1 MADYLTQPSS
11 KEGSISKITKIRSE
25 LKRQKDEVSKQ
36 REKLAKRTLGL
47 EAGIAIGNSALKGAL
62 DRYQLRNQPELN
74 LLKAQKQQA
83 LDFITQDNEA
93 MKIHGSVDNYIFH
106 QLKNRYQDE
115 VTLKAGEGY
124 IYSSDHWSDE
134 LNADVAEKTKAYKD
148 YLAASRN
155 ISQGDIDKAFAGLKE
170 QALPSN
176 MWDWFT
182 RSSKQLVK
190 GHDATT
196 IKLKADGS
204 FDKLINNDTFA
215 AHKDFQAQAK
225 IYNSLNPGGLQK
237 VLSEIDKD
245 KQVRYSKISLDSRV
259 MDHEKTEMIGDQK
272 VQVKSY
278 KLVTRAIREQAGTG
292 KVDEVIVSER
302 DYDGGVIPQ
311 EIITAQQLNAFNTA
325 LSVEGKAKLAQLLEQ
340 DAYILDPSKA
350 YLEVVRLGN
359 EKGRGDGSMI
369 NSYLAPD
376 IDLDLIREKLTL
388 AIGQDISALL
398 RIPRM
403 EDYQHIKDSTR
414 RQEKFQLDLDNYNK
428 TKQSYAKTV
437 ADAVN
442 DIANSMIQ
450 SNVIPPLPKP

>member
-36 REKLAKRTLGL
+36 REKFAKRTLGL

>member
-36 REKLAKRTLGL
+36 REKFAKRTLGL

-204 FDKLINNDTFA
+204 FDKLINNDTFT

>member
-36 REKLAKRTLGL
+36 REKFAKRTLGL

-93 MKIHGSVDNYIFH
+93 MKKHGSVDNYIFH

>member
-36 REKLAKRTLGL
+36 REKFAKRTLGL

-93 MKIHGSVDNYIFH
+93 IKIHGSVDNYIFH

>member
-36 REKLAKRTLGL
+36 REKFAKRTLGL

-93 MKIHGSVDNYIFH
+93 MKKHGSVDNNIFH

-115 VTLKAGEGY
+115 VNLKAGEDY
-124 IYSSDHWSDE
+124 VYSSDHWSDE
-134 LNADVAEKTKAYKD
+134 LNTDVAEKTKAYKD

-155 ISQGDIDKAFAGLKE
+155 ISEGNIDQAFAGLKE

>member
-1 MADYLTQPSS
+1 
-11 KEGSISKITKIRSE
+11 
-25 LKRQKDEVSKQ
+25 
-36 REKLAKRTLGL
+36 
-47 EAGIAIGNSALKGAL
+47 
-62 DRYQLRNQPELN
+62 
-74 LLKAQKQQA
+74 
-83 LDFITQDNEA
+83 

>member
-36 REKLAKRTLGL
+36 REKFAKRTLGL

-83 LDFITQDNEA
+83 RDFITQDNEA

>member
-36 REKLAKRTLGL
+36 REKFAKRTLGL

-93 MKIHGSVDNYIFH
+93 MKTHGSVNNYIFH

-115 VTLKAGEGY
+115 VTLNAGEGY
-124 IYSSDHWSDE
+124 VYSSDHWSDE

-155 ISQGDIDKAFAGLKE
+155 ISEGNIDQAFAGLKE

-196 IKLKADGS
+196 IKLKADQS
-204 FDKLINNDTFA
+204 FNKLIDSPTFA

-245 KQVRYSKISLDSRV
+245 KQVRYSKISLDSKLMPIV
-259 MDHEKTEMIGDQK
+259 ETKIVDGKK
-272 VQVKSY
+272 VQSKTN
-278 KLVTRAIREQAGTG
+278 KLVITAVKEQAGTG
-292 KVDEVIVSER
+292 KISTEVVLSK
-302 DYDGGVIPQ
+302 DYTGGTIPA
-311 EIITAQQLNAFNTA
+311 EIITATQINAFNGVLTA
-325 LSVEGKAKLAQLLEQ
+325 KGNAKLTQLLEQ
-340 DAYILDPSKA
+340 ETYMLDPSKA
-350 YLEVVRLGN
+350 FRDVINMGNTEGIENKTNVNPYLQPDVDMDKVAEAVATGLG
-359 EKGRGDGSMI
+359 KSMEAMLSPL
-369 NSYLAPD
+369 N
-376 IDLDLIREKLTL
+376 REDYPTEDEWQQALQNRKDTLT
-388 AIGQDISALL
+388 AIGGNGADIVQT
-398 RIPRM
+398 I
-403 EDYQHIKDSTR
+403 
-414 RQEKFQLDLDNYNK
+414 LDGIARA
-428 TKQSYAKTV
+428 TTV
-437 ADAVN
+437 D
-442 DIANSMIQ
+442 
-450 SNVIPPLPKP
+450 PLPKP

>member
-36 REKLAKRTLGL
+36 REKFAKRTLGL

-176 MWDWFT
+176 LWDWFT